1 MSFLTRSFRGLAG
14 ALCVAAAVAFPVS
27 AQEFGDLDP
36 CFEACHSVAMLIY
49 LGGDED
55 DASEF
60 FEDCMD
66 TFCGGM

>member
-1 MSFLTRSFRGLAG
+1 LVGS
-14 ALCVAAAVAFPVS
+14 LCVAAAVALPAT
-27 AQEFGDLDP
+27 AQDLGDLDP
-36 CFEACHSVAMLIY
+36 CFETCHSIAMLIY

-60 FEDCMD
+60 FDDCMD